1 MKSLHSLFQKLCL
14 GMILISVISSGST
27 GWAQPPLPKDKTE
40 IFQNLEKKIEAQKE
54 EADRLKQQ
62 EKEETE
68 KLTELQHTSV
78 QISRNIQKQETLL
91 DQLSS
96 KIAQNE
102 IRQTE
107 LEQTLDENRVQLAEH
122 LSAAIRMRRIPAE
135 TLLLQANSPIT
146 TAQTALILQEAIPGI
161 QSHMEKVSLAAN
173 ELMTVQ
179 QTLLNDKRS
188 QETALQEL
196 REEENKLA
204 SLIEERQELIKKTQQ
219 AYLLTQKDIEKLTE
233 ESKSLQELVSKIS
246 KINEERMKEA
256 KRQAAQRN
264 IPPPAPP
271 PAIPADGKSP
281 AGWPAAGVITI
292 HYGEND
298 LYGAPSQ
305 GIKIR
310 TRSAALVTTPLSGTV
325 RYAGEFKNYGQ
336 LVIIEHNNG
345 WHSLIAG
352 LHQINALVG
361 QTLQSGEP
369 VGHMSRQKK
378 QPVLYYELRYNGKPV
393 NPAKRIKE
401 LS

>member
-1 MKSLHSLFQKLCL
+1 MKSLRSLFQNPCL
-14 GMILISVISSGST
+14 GMILFPLLILNSS
-27 GWAQPPLPKDKTE
+27 GWAQPPLPKDKRE
-40 IFQNLEKKIEAQKE
+40 VFQSLEKKLEEQKAEAN
-54 EADRLKQQ
+54 RLQQQ

-68 KLTELQHTSV
+68 KLAELQQTSV
-78 QISRNIQKQETLL
+78 RISRNIQKQETLL
-91 DQLSS
+91 EQLSS
-96 KIAQNE
+96 KIGQNE

-161 QSHMEKVSLAAN
+161 QAHMQKVSMAAN

-179 QTLLNDKRS
+179 QALLEDKKS
-188 QETALQEL
+188 QETALLEL

-204 SLIEERQELIKKTQQ
+204 SLIDERQELIKKTQQ
-219 AYLLTQKDIEKLTE
+219 AYILTQKDIEELTAQ
-233 ESKSLQELVSKIS
+233 SRSLQELVTKIS
-246 KINEERMKEA
+246 KINEERMREA
-256 KRQAAQRN
+256 KRQAAQKN

-271 PAIPADGKSP
+271 PSIPADSKTP

-305 GIKIR
+305 GIKIG
-310 TRSAALVTTPLSGTV
+310 TRSAALVTTPLAGTV

-336 LVIIEHNNG
+336 LVIIEHTDG

-352 LHQINALVG
+352 LHEINALVG